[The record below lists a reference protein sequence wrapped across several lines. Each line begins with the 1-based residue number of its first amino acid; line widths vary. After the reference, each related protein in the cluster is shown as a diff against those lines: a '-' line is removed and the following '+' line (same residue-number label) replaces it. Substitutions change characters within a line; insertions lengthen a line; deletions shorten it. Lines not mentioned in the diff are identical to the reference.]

1 MPRFAANLGHLFTE
15 RPLIERF
22 GAAAAAGFAAVELQ
36 FPYDIAPSAVT
47 AELKRHGLT
56 QLGVN
61 TPQCP
66 EFGLAALP
74 GRERDWDAAF
84 KRALDYVVAIG
95 GSAIHCMTGTVPPEQ
110 RPAAET
116 VFIKNLERAAADAA
130 KANIT
135 LLIEPINPRDRPGY
149 FLSRVEH
156 AADVIAKVGA
166 PNVRIQFDFYHVQIV
181 SRRSAQALRKILPRD
196 RPRADRRGADPR
208 RARRRR
214 DQLSRRVRS
223 HRPLRLCGLDRLR
236 IQATHPHRGRAR
248 LGEKIR
254 RRAERELNMRL
265 EGKTALVTG
274 AGSGIGKCIAET
286 YAREGARV
294 ALADINVDAAK
305 AAARAIGNNAIA
317 MRCDVTKKA
326 DFAAAVAETL
336 SAFGGL
342 DILVNNAG
350 TTHINKPMMEIGE
363 EEFDRTFAV
372 NVKGVFLGCQAV
384 VPVFRKAGGGVIIN
398 IGSTAAIRPRPGTSA
413 YAGTKGAVHTITKG
427 LAGELAED
435 KIRVCAIAPVATET
449 PLLPSFL
456 GPKPGQREKFVAS
469 VPLGR
474 LALVQDIA
482 NAALFLA
489 SKDAEFLT
497 GNIVEV
503 DGGRCV

>member
-1 MPRFAANLGHLFTE
+1 
-15 RPLIERF
+15 
-22 GAAAAAGFAAVELQ
+22 
-36 FPYDIAPSAVT
+36 
-47 AELKRHGLT
+47 
-56 QLGVN
+56 
-61 TPQCP
+61 
-66 EFGLAALP
+66 
-74 GRERDWDAAF
+74 
-84 KRALDYVVAIG
+84 
-95 GSAIHCMTGTVPPEQ
+95 
-110 RPAAET
+110 
-116 VFIKNLERAAADAA
+116 
-130 KANIT
+130 
-135 LLIEPINPRDRPGY
+135 
-149 FLSRVEH
+149 
-156 AADVIAKVGA
+156 
-166 PNVRIQFDFYHVQIV
+166 
-181 SRRSAQALRKILPRD
+181 
-196 RPRADRRGADPR
+196 
-208 RARRRR
+208 
-214 DQLSRRVRS
+214 
-223 HRPLRLCGLDRLR
+223 
-236 IQATHPHRGRAR
+236 
-248 LGEKIR
+248 
-254 RRAERELNMRL
+254 MRL

-350 TTHINKPMMEIGE
+350 TTHINKPMLEIGE
-363 EEFDRTFAV
+363 EEFDRIFAV

-456 GPKPGQREKFVAS
+456 GPKPSQREKFVAS

-482 NAALFLA
+482 NTALFLA

>member
-1 MPRFAANLGHLFTE
+1 
-15 RPLIERF
+15 
-22 GAAAAAGFAAVELQ
+22 
-36 FPYDIAPSAVT
+36 
-47 AELKRHGLT
+47 
-56 QLGVN
+56 
-61 TPQCP
+61 
-66 EFGLAALP
+66 
-74 GRERDWDAAF
+74 
-84 KRALDYVVAIG
+84 
-95 GSAIHCMTGTVPPEQ
+95 
-110 RPAAET
+110 
-116 VFIKNLERAAADAA
+116 
-130 KANIT
+130 
-135 LLIEPINPRDRPGY
+135 
-149 FLSRVEH
+149 
-156 AADVIAKVGA
+156 
-166 PNVRIQFDFYHVQIV
+166 
-181 SRRSAQALRKILPRD
+181 
-196 RPRADRRGADPR
+196 
-208 RARRRR
+208 
-214 DQLSRRVRS
+214 
-223 HRPLRLCGLDRLR
+223 
-236 IQATHPHRGRAR
+236 
-248 LGEKIR
+248 
-254 RRAERELNMRL
+254 MRL
-265 EGKTALVTG
+265 EGKTAMVTG

-305 AAARAIGNNAIA
+305 AAARTIGNNAIA
-317 MRCDVTKKA
+317 MRCDVTKKS
-326 DFAAAVAETL
+326 DWAAAVAETL
-336 SAFGGL
+336 AAFGAL

-384 VPVFRKAGGGVIIN
+384 VPQFRKVGGGVIIN

-435 KIRVCAIAPVATET
+435 KIRICAIAPVATET
-449 PLLPSFL
+449 PLSPSFF

-474 LALVQDIA
+474 LAKVQDIA